1 MSEVITIDRTIHSQ
15 ILVKNMRH
23 AETVLQSGLIIAS
36 DNAKSS
42 GIRPRWAEVFLVGPS
57 QKDVKVGDWI
67 LLEHGRWS
75 RKLEIQTPEGPI
87 SLQLADPNGILLV
100 SDVEPPLGDQ
110 YIPSNKV

>member
-23 AETVLQSGLIIAS
+23 AETVLQSGLILKS
-36 DNAKSS
+36 DSGKSH
-42 GIRPRWAEVFLVGPS
+42 GIRPRWAQVFMVGPE
-57 QKDVKVGDWI
+57 QHDVKPNDFI

-75 RKLEIQTPEGPI
+75 RKIEIETPEGPI
-87 SLQLADPNGILLV
+87 SVQLADPNGILLV
-100 SDVEPPLGDQ
+100 SDVEPPIGDQ

>member
-23 AETVLQSGLIIAS
+23 AETVLQSGLILKS
-36 DNAKSS
+36 DNASAH

-57 QKDVKVGDWI
+57 QKDVKVGDW
-67 LLEHGRWS
+67 LLIEHGRWT
-75 RKLEIQTPEGPI
+75 RKVQVETPDGPLD
-87 SLQLADPNGILLV
+87 LQMIDPNGILLV
-100 SDVEPPLGDQ
+100 SDVEPPIGDQ